1 MTRRLVILP
10 EAEDE
15 LSAAVEWYESKR
27 TGLGV
32 ELMAEV
38 DEALIEIG
46 ERSEAWPLWR
56 HDRAYR
62 KRVLTRF
69 PYVVF
74 YELIDADRVEV
85 VSVAHASRKPGY
97 WLERRE

>member
-1 MTRRLVILP
+1 MTRRLVVLP

-27 TGLGV
+27 IGLGI

-38 DEALIEIG
+38 DDALNDIG
-46 ERSEAWPLWR
+46 ERPEAWPLWR
-56 HDRAYR
+56 DDRTYR

-74 YELIDADRVEV
+74 YELVGADRVEI
-85 VSVAHASRKPGY
+85 VSIAHSSRNPGY
-97 WLERRE
+97 WLERRM